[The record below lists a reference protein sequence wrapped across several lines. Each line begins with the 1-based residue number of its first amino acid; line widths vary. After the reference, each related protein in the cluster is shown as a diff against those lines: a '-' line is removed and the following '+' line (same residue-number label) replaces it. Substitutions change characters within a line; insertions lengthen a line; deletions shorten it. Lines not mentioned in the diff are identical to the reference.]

1 MGEPLYLIISFSVGM
16 ALGAFYF
23 LSLWKTLQKISDAKN
38 PGFLLVGSY
47 ILRTSVVIV
56 GFYLIM
62 GGHWQRVVVALLGF
76 VLMRMILTR
85 RLGKERLVS

>member
-1 MGEPLYLIISFSVGM
+1 MEQPLYLIISFSAGI
-16 ALGAFYF
+16 ALGTFYF
-23 LSLWKTLQKISDAKN
+23 LSLWKTLQRISEARN
-38 PGFLLVGSY
+38 PGVVLLRSY
-47 ILRTSVVIV
+47 IIRTAVVLA

-62 GGHWQRVVVALLGF
+62 DGQWERVVAALLGF